1 MVFWL
6 DKCHSTCCTK
16 ELEKWIIG
24 MTSWRIS
31 SAHYETNWAYE
42 RMKSSFYLYK
52 MFADIQRWVSSCILC
67 SQKNQDHHH
76 HKDLLLGP
84 WEPAS
89 AYWMRSLPVIT
100 LDNRYIIVIEDL
112 ITKFLEAVA
121 LPSIEAN
128 IITQVFWDNAIFCHG
143 HPRRWSKLMKEVSYI
158 INICKIFTSSYR
170 LRCEGF
176 IQPTNGTSTQVIAMH
191 VSSNQKRL

>member
-1 MVFWL
+1 M
-6 DKCHSTCCTK
+6 
-16 ELEKWIIG
+16 G
-24 MTSWRIS
+24 
-31 SAHYETNWAYE
+31 
-42 RMKSSFYLYK
+42 
-52 MFADIQRWVSSCILC
+52 
-67 SQKNQDHHH
+67 
-76 HKDLLLGP
+76 
-84 WEPAS
+84 
-89 AYWMRSLPVIT
+89 SLPVIT

-112 ITKFLEAVA
+112 ITKYLEAVA

-143 HPRRWSKLMKEVSYI
+143 HPRRLLSDRGSNFRSKLMKEVSYI

-191 VSSNQKRL
+191 VSSNLKRL

>member
-1 MVFWL
+1 
-6 DKCHSTCCTK
+6 
-16 ELEKWIIG
+16 
-24 MTSWRIS
+24 
-31 SAHYETNWAYE
+31 
-42 RMKSSFYLYK
+42 
-52 MFADIQRWVSSCILC
+52 MFADIQRWVCSCILC
-67 SQKNQDHHH
+67 SQKKQDHHH

-84 WEPAS
+84 WDRAS
-89 AYWMRSLPVIT
+89 AYWMGSLPVIT